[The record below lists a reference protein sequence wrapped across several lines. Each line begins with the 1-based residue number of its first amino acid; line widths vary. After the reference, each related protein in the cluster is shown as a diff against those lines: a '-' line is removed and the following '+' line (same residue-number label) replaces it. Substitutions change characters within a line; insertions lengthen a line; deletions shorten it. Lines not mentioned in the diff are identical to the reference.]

1 MVIKTD
7 LTLFLFEFLPV
18 YIGKYNKIDFLDN
31 KCSDWLTYGTTD
43 QPINRRTWGMM
54 EWNNH

>member
-31 KCSDWLTYGTTD
+31 KCSAWLAKGTTD
-43 QPINRRTWGMM
+43 QPINRRTWGLKD
-54 EWNNH
+54 N

>member
-1 MVIKTD
+1 MAEGSAQTDILKQIEHTEFRRLMVIKTD

-31 KCSDWLTYGTTD
+31 KCSA
-43 QPINRRTWGMM
+43 
-54 EWNNH
+54 